1 MANNRPRQWIRAHG
15 LATKEHKILV
25 IYSISNGERITKRG
39 EVIYKEEYD
48 KLVREVGKDNIVE
61 VI

>member
-1 MANNRPRQWIRAHG
+1 MPNNRSRQWMRAHE

-25 IYSISNGERITKRG
+25 IYSIDKGERSAKHG
-39 EVIYKEEYD
+39 EVIYKEAYD
-48 KLVREVGKDNIVE
+48 EFVRKVGKDNIVE

>member
-1 MANNRPRQWIRAHG
+1 MSNNRSRQWMRAHG

-25 IYSISNGERITKRG
+25 IYSIDKGERNAKRG
-39 EVIYKEEYD
+39 EVIYKEKYEE
-48 KLVREVGKDNIVE
+48 LVAKIGKDNIVE